1 MPKSLAIPTNK
12 AVYCLLDMSS
22 ANSSSLPT
30 ALKVD
35 DDQQSM
41 KHCQSD
47 EPSVGETRPRH
58 S

>member
-35 DDQQSM
+35 DDQQSI
-41 KHCQSD
+41 D
-47 EPSVGETRPRH
+47 EALSE
-58 S
+58 